1 MTERSTQ
8 DFQYDVC
15 LSFAGENRSYVHDV
29 AVHLRALGVRV
40 FFDEYEE
47 VGLWGKDLYEHLD
60 DVYKN
65 SARYCVMFISQYYS
79 TKLWTTHERRSAQE
93 RAFKENAEYILPARF
108 DGTPV
113 PGLRDTVGYIDLASK
128 SPHALASLISEK
140 VGWKNR
146 RRNFLPPVPDLLF
159 KALEAE
165 DVDEQSCIYDYAMN
179 ILFKLERMNEEER
192 ILLYWFFCHSCP
204 GDLPENVHINIDFL
218 RRLTGQSPSKI
229 KRVVGRLESLGIFT
243 TLRDDTETEG
253 HIGRHEMLVL
263 EWHDMRVNSPENVTD
278 IACEMIRGATHG
290 YCEEHGLEAVKRLDF
305 SQLATVTTVEDKHGS

>member
-108 DGTPV
+108 DSTPV
-113 PGLRDTVGYIDLASK
+113 PGLRDTVG
-128 SPHALASLISEK
+128 
-140 VGWKNR
+140 
-146 RRNFLPPVPDLLF
+146 
-159 KALEAE
+159 
-165 DVDEQSCIYDYAMN
+165 
-179 ILFKLERMNEEER
+179 
-192 ILLYWFFCHSCP
+192 
-204 GDLPENVHINIDFL
+204 
-218 RRLTGQSPSKI
+218 
-229 KRVVGRLESLGIFT
+229 
-243 TLRDDTETEG
+243 
-253 HIGRHEMLVL
+253 
-263 EWHDMRVNSPENVTD
+263 
-278 IACEMIRGATHG
+278 
-290 YCEEHGLEAVKRLDF
+290 
-305 SQLATVTTVEDKHGS
+305 